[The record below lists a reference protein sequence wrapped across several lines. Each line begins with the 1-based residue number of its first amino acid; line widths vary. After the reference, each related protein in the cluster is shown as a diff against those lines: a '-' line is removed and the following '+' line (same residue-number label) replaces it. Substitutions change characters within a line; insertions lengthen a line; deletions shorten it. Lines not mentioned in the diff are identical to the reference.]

1 MTATSGP
8 ASFRELFYTS
18 QDGLR
23 LFAKDYGARASKHLP
38 VICLPGLTRNSK
50 DFDALASRLSATRR
64 VLCPDFRGRG
74 RSQYCESWTEYTP
87 QNEMLDIFDL
97 MGAAGIHQAVFIGT
111 SRGGIVTMLMA
122 AQRPNAV
129 RGAVLNDIGPE
140 VAMEGLKRIASY
152 AGVMEAPASWT
163 EAAFKLRMMNERHF
177 PSLTGDDWYEQAR
190 MTFAEEGGL
199 PRIDYDARIGVALR
213 KGLEAANGA
222 LPAMWPQFK
231 SLGHVPVLVLRGE
244 NSDVLSAETV
254 KRMEKEHPKIVSAT
268 VKDRGHAP
276 FLDEPDAL
284 AAIDGFF
291 KRL

>member
-1 MTATSGP
+1 MNATTSAP
-8 ASFRELFYTS
+8 YRELFYTS

-23 LFAKDYGARASKHLP
+23 LFARDYGARVSKLAP

-50 DFDALASRLSATRR
+50 DFDALAARLAATRR

-87 QNEMLDIFDL
+87 QNEMLDTFDL

-111 SRGGIVTMLMA
+111 SRGGLVTMLMA

-129 RGAVLNDIGPE
+129 RGAALNDIGPE
-140 VAMEGLKRIASY
+140 VEMDGLKRIAGY

-163 EAAFKLRMMNERHF
+163 EAAFKLRMMNERDF
-177 PSLTGDDWYEQAR
+177 PTLTGDDWYEQAR
-190 MTFAEEGGL
+190 RTFAEEGGV
-199 PRIDYDARIGVALR
+199 PKIDYDAKIGVAMR

-231 SLGHVPVLVLRGE
+231 ALGHVPVLVIRGE
-244 NSDVLSAETV
+244 NSDILSAETV
-254 KRMEKEHPKIVSAT
+254 KRMEKQHTKLSSIT
-268 VKDRGHAP
+268 IKDRGHVP
-276 FLDEPDAL
+276 FLDEPEALTALDAFL
-284 AAIDGFF
+284 EQC
-291 KRL
+291 